1 MDVLIVKNYDL
12 SHFLILLDESR
23 KKSKWKNDTMVLFF
37 WQITIARVASKI
49 IKDLTH
55 IRWRR
60 RGQRLVKNVFLL
72 YFGISHLFGT
82 IQCVCRY

>member
-12 SHFLILLDESR
+12 SHLLILLDESR

-72 YFGISHLFGT
+72 YFGISHLFRT